1 LIDPV
6 SWSIAADVVLAFHLA
21 FILFVVLGAV
31 LALKWRWVLL
41 LQIPAAAW
49 GFYVET
55 SGRLCP
61 LTAVENHF
69 RHRAGQS
76 GYQGDFIQH
85 YLLAT
90 IYPEGL
96 TRHTQGVLA
105 AIVIVVNLSVYTWL
119 FLRRRR

>member
-1 LIDPV
+1 MFWL
-6 SWSIAADVVLAFHLA
+6 IAADSVLAFHLM

-41 LQIPAAAW
+41 LQLPAAAW

-61 LTAVENHF
+61 LTTLENHF
-69 RHRAGQS
+69 RHLAGQS
-76 GYQGDFIQH
+76 GYQGDFLQH

-90 IYPEGL
+90 IYPDGL
-96 TRHTQGVLA
+96 TRHMQFVLA
-105 AIVIVVNLSVYTWL
+105 AVVIGVNVSIYAWL
-119 FLRRRR
+119 FLHRRR

>member
-1 LIDPV
+1 MPFLL
-6 SWSIAADVVLAFHLA
+6 AADGVLAFHFA
-21 FILFVVLGAV
+21 FILFCTFGAV
-31 LALKWRWVLL
+31 LALKWRWILV

-61 LTAVENHF
+61 LTTIENNL
-69 RHRAGQS
+69 RHRAGQA

-90 IYPEGL
+90 IYPDGL
-96 TRHTQGVLA
+96 TRNIQLALA
-105 AIVIVVNLSVYTWL
+105 AVVIVVNVSVYAWL
-119 FLRRRR
+119 LLHRHN

>member
-1 LIDPV
+1 MPFLL
-6 SWSIAADVVLAFHLA
+6 AADAVLVFHFT
-21 FILFVVLGAV
+21 FILFCTLGAA
-31 LALKWRWVLL
+31 LALKWRWILL

-49 GFYVET
+49 GFYVEM

-61 LTAVENHF
+61 LTSLENDL
-69 RHRAGQS
+69 RHRAGQA

-96 TRHTQGVLA
+96 TRNIKFVLGA
-105 AIVIVVNLSVYTWL
+105 VVIGVNLSIYVWL
-119 FLRRRR
+119 FRYRRR

>member
-1 LIDPV
+1 MPFLL
-6 SWSIAADVVLAFHLA
+6 AADTVLAFHFA
-21 FILFVVLGAV
+21 FILFCTCGAM
-31 LALKWRWVLL
+31 LALKWRWILL

-61 LTAVENHF
+61 LTALENDL
-69 RHRAGQS
+69 RHRAGEA

-90 IYPEGL
+90 IYPDGL
-96 TRHTQGVLA
+96 TRNIQFLLA
-105 AIVIVVNLSVYTWL
+105 AGVIVVNVSVYAWL
-119 FLRRRR
+119 LLRRRT

>member
-1 LIDPV
+1 MIDPV
-6 SWSIAADVVLAFHLA
+6 LWLLAADAVLAFHLT

-31 LALKWRWVLL
+31 LALKWRWVPW
-41 LQIPAAAW
+41 LQLPAAAW
-49 GFYVET
+49 GFYIET

-61 LTAVENHF
+61 LTALENDF
-69 RHRAGQS
+69 RRRAGQS

-96 TRHTQGVLA
+96 TRHIQFALA
-105 AIVIVVNLSVYTWL
+105 AVVIGVNLCVYTWL
-119 FLRRRR
+119 FLRRRG

>member
-1 LIDPV
+1 MPFLL
-6 SWSIAADVVLAFHLA
+6 AADAVLAFHFA
-21 FILFVVLGAV
+21 FILFSAFGAV
-31 LALKWRWVLL
+31 LALKWRWILL

-61 LTAVENHF
+61 LTALENDL
-69 RHRAGQS
+69 RHGAGQA
-76 GYQGDFIQH
+76 GYQGDFVQH

-96 TRHTQGVLA
+96 TRNIQLALA
-105 AIVIVVNLSVYTWL
+105 AVVIGVNLSIYVWL
-119 FLRRRR
+119 FLRRGR

>member
-1 LIDPV
+1 ML
-6 SWSIAADVVLAFHLA
+6 WLIAADGVLVFHLI
-21 FILFVVLGAV
+21 FILFVVLGAL
-31 LALKWRWVLL
+31 LALKWRWIVLL
-41 LQIPAAAW
+41 QLPAAAW

-61 LTAVENHF
+61 LTAWENEF

-96 TRHTQGVLA
+96 TRNIQFFLA
-105 AIVIVVNLSVYTWL
+105 AVVVGVNLSVYVWL
-119 FLRRRR
+119 LVRDRR

>member
-1 LIDPV
+1 MPFLL
-6 SWSIAADVVLAFHLA
+6 AADAVLVFHFA
-21 FILFVVLGAV
+21 FILFCTLGAA
-31 LALKWRWVLL
+31 LALKWRWILL

-49 GFYVET
+49 GFYVEM

-61 LTAVENHF
+61 LTSLENDL
-69 RHRAGQS
+69 RHRAGQA

-96 TRHTQGVLA
+96 TRNIQFVLGA
-105 AIVIVVNLSVYTWL
+105 VVIGVNLSIYVWL
-119 FLRRRR
+119 FRYRRR